1 MNTHS
6 EIILIIKMLDN
17 IIEKTNEHE
26 ENIVQEDI
34 MENISEE
41 SEDEEMEDEKVC
53 KDTHYI

>member
-1 MNTHS
+1 
-6 EIILIIKMLDN
+6 MLDN
-17 IIEKTNEHE
+17 IIEKKDEHE

-34 MENISEE
+34 MENIIEE